1 MVSGSVW
8 RVSLECLVGALVKST
23 LRQAIPTTMRLLYKS
38 TVFSTNALFLHFW
51 RVAEW
56 CLEGVWRVSGGCL
69 KGVWKCVVSDYDCLA
84 KVLVI
89 NMLDQTQKLGLKACA
104 SSCALSPSQL

>member
-1 MVSGSVW
+1 MVSGSVC

-38 TVFSTNALFLHFW
+38 TVFSTSAPSQHFS

-69 KGVWKCVVSDYDCLA
+69 KGEWECAVSDYECLA

-89 NMLDQTQKLGLKACA
+89 NMLDQAQNLGL
-104 SSCALSPSQL
+104 